1 MTQTITQ
8 EKKEFLS
15 LLQSALENNTFVK
28 MTLGKYRGKEQGL
41 ERTFVKRLVIR
52 DEAHLSLVY
61 RYTTQD
67 ITRNFS
73 VSAGLEK
80 ISGMLGGEFK
90 AGHLFTLEGDSQIEF
105 SKKGKALL
113 RTTAGSRTTLPST
126 AHNKKKNR
134 LLDPATPFLHRLG
147 ITTPDGEIIPSM
159 SRKWK
164 QINKFL
170 EIFSHAV
177 EKSGILNIHSEQNP
191 LAIVDFGSGKGYLT
205 FAVQHWLSNR
215 LPFTETPPDITGVE
229 LRKHLTDQ
237 CESIATDLNL
247 SGLSFFPGD
256 IGTFAS
262 EKLDVMIALHACDV
276 ATDLAL
282 YRGIFYGA
290 RIIMSA
296 PCCHKEI
303 RPQMHSP
310 EVLEPMLR
318 HGTHMEQQAEMVTDT
333 LRALLLEAHGYTVQ
347 IFEFV
352 ALEHTSK
359 NKMILATKTG
369 EKEEPQRREA
379 LEKVRR
385 IKEFYGIERQTL
397 EELLA
402 QGEQ

>member
-1 MTQTITQ
+1 MSQAIVQ

-15 LLQSALENNTFVK
+15 LLGAALENNSFVK
-28 MTLGKYRGKEQGL
+28 MILGKYRGKEQDL
-41 ERTFVKRLVIR
+41 ERIYVKRLMIR
-52 DEAHLSLVY
+52 GEAQLSLVFRY
-61 RYTTQD
+61 RTQD

-73 VSAGLEK
+73 VEAGLDR
-80 ISGMLGGEFK
+80 ITSLLGSEFR

-113 RTTAGSRTTLPST
+113 RTTSSSRTTLPST
-126 AHNKKKNR
+126 AHNKQKNR
-134 LLDPATPFLHRLG
+134 LLDPATPFLYRLG
-147 ITTPDGEIIPSM
+147 ITTKDGDIIPSM

-170 EIFSHAV
+170 EIFSHAA
-177 EKSGILNIHSEQNP
+177 EKSGLLNIHSEQNP

-205 FAVQHWLSNR
+205 FAIHHWLSNR
-215 LPFTETPPDITGVE
+215 LPFTETPPNITGVE
-229 LRKHLTDQ
+229 LRKNLTDQ
-237 CESIATDLNL
+237 CESIARELDL

-282 YRGIFYGA
+282 YRGIFYDA

-318 HGTHMEQQAEMVTDT
+318 HGAQMEQQAEMVTDT
-333 LRALLLEAHGYTVQ
+333 IRALLLEAHGYSVQ

-359 NKMILATKTG
+359 NKMILGIKTG
-369 EKEEPQRREA
+369 EKNEEQRAEA
-379 LEKVRR
+379 LGKVRAL
-385 IKEFYGIERQTL
+385 KEFYGIERQTL
-397 EELLA
+397 EELLTE
-402 QGEQ
+402 G